1 MWVLIVL
8 FILLFFVLLL
18 SMPLIVEARARIGL
32 RGAVVHA
39 RVYVLGLVP
48 IPLRLRIRLF
58 SEPVFTLR
66 IGKKRVSLL
75 NRKPNG
81 AQGIRAGVRVQN
93 LRVSVTLG
101 IRDDPARSICC
112 AGACGV
118 LFSMLIPRVS
128 ETGTVRVHPA
138 KMSVLRLSAQGSAVL
153 LPPEAFLGFLRARR
167 IARAK
172 AADNSRKTQE
182 KRTEYAS
189 C

>member
-8 FILLFFVLLL
+8 FILLFLVLLL

-58 SEPVFTLR
+58 SEPVFTLCL
-66 IGKKRVSLL
+66 GKKRASLL
-75 NRKPNG
+75 NRRPNG
-81 AQGIRAGVRVQN
+81 AEGILQGVAVGR
-93 LRVSVTLG
+93 LCVSITLG
-101 IRDDPARSICC
+101 IRDDPARSTVY
-112 AGACGV
+112 AGALGV
-118 LFSMLIPRVS
+118 LLSMLVPVVAR
-128 ETGTVRVHPA
+128 TGGVRVCAA
-138 KMSVLRLSAQGSAVL
+138 KDSLLRFSVSASAVL
-153 LPPEAFLGFLRARR
+153 LPFDALRGIRHARR

-172 AADNSRKTQE
+172 AADNSVKPKE